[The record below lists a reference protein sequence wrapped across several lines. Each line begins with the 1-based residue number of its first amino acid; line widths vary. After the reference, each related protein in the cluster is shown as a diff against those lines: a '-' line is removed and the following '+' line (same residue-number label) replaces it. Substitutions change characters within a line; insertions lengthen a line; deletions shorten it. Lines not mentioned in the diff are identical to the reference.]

1 MLDMLKI
8 YDRHSIFYIAGSCCY
23 GRPMSTRLA
32 IMDIAAEA
40 VRRRGYN
47 GVSLDQIARDV
58 GIQKSSIYY
67 HFSSKS
73 ELIAA
78 IFRRFSGQIFSFLEE
93 TGQQRRAGDRLMA
106 YIVETGT
113 FVEEGES
120 ICMSIAL
127 NIDRDRLHSEIVDDL
142 LSFHEANIAWLTETF
157 ELGLK
162 DGSIADI
169 GDPVE
174 EANACLA
181 LVDGAQLMAR
191 AHQDSNLYD
200 QATLL
205 LRSRISPSVPDDAAR

>member
-1 MLDMLKI
+1 
-8 YDRHSIFYIAGSCCY
+8 
-23 GRPMSTRLA
+23 MSTRIA
-32 IMDIAAEA
+32 IMDTAAEA
-40 VRRRGYN
+40 VRKRGYN

-73 ELIAA
+73 ELIGA
-78 IFRRFSGQIFSFLEE
+78 IFRRFSGQIFSFLDLTAGNES
-93 TGQQRRAGDRLMA
+93 RAGDRLMA
-106 YIVETGT
+106 YIIETGS
-113 FVEEGES
+113 FIEEGES

-127 NIDRDRLHSEIVDDL
+127 NIDRESLQTEIVDDL
-142 LSFHEANIAWLTETF
+142 MTFHQANLAWLTDTF

-169 GDPVE
+169 GNPEE

-181 LVDGAQLMAR
+181 LVDGAQLVAR
-191 AHQDSNLYD
+191 AHRDPKLYD

-205 LRSRISPSVPDDAAR
+205 LRSRISVSNRD

>member
-1 MLDMLKI
+1 
-8 YDRHSIFYIAGSCCY
+8 
-23 GRPMSTRLA
+23 MSTRMA

-40 VRRRGYN
+40 VRKRGYN

-78 IFRRFSGQIFSFLEE
+78 IFRRFSGQIYSFLEDTISAE
-93 TGQQRRAGDRLMA
+93 SRAGDRLLA

-113 FVEEGES
+113 FTQEGES

-127 NIDRDRLHSEIVDDL
+127 NIDRDSLQAEVVNDL
-142 LSFHEANIAWLTETF
+142 VTFHAANIAWLTDTF
-157 ELGLK
+157 ALGLK
-162 DGSIADI
+162 DGSISDV
-169 GDPVE
+169 GDPAE

-191 AHQDSNLYD
+191 AHQDPGLYE
-200 QATLL
+200 QATML
-205 LRSRISPSVPDDAAR
+205 LRSRISASGADDSAR

>member
-1 MLDMLKI
+1 M
-8 YDRHSIFYIAGSCCY
+8 
-23 GRPMSTRLA
+23 A
-32 IMDIAAEA
+32 IMDTAAQA

-78 IFRRFSGQIFSFLEE
+78 IFRRFSGQIFSFLDHTAKTE
-93 TGQQRRAGDRLMA
+93 GRAGDRLMA
-106 YIVETGT
+106 YIRQTGSLI
-113 FVEEGES
+113 EEGES

-127 NIDRDRLHSEIVDDL
+127 NIDREGLQAQIVDDL
-142 LSFHEANIAWLTETF
+142 VTFHQVNLAWLTDTF

-162 DGSIADI
+162 DGSIAGI
-169 GDPVE
+169 GNPTE
-174 EANACLA
+174 EANSCLA

-191 AHQDSNLYD
+191 THRDSKLYD

-205 LRSRISPSVPDDAAR
+205 LRSRISVSDPEDAVR

>member
-1 MLDMLKI
+1 
-8 YDRHSIFYIAGSCCY
+8 
-23 GRPMSTRLA
+23 MSTRLA

>member
-1 MLDMLKI
+1 M
-8 YDRHSIFYIAGSCCY
+8 
-23 GRPMSTRLA
+23 A
-32 IMDIAAEA
+32 IMDIASEA
-40 VRRRGYN
+40 VRKRGYN

-58 GIQKSSIYY
+58 GIRKSSIYY
-67 HFSSKS
+67 HFASKS

-78 IFRRFSGQIFSFLEE
+78 IFRCFSDRIYAFLEE
-93 TGQQRRAGDRLMA
+93 TAAGGGCAGDRLSA
-106 YIVETGT
+106 YIAETGT
-113 FVEEGES
+113 FTEGGKS

-127 NIDRDRLHSEIVDDL
+127 NIDRDNLQSEIVDDL
-142 LSFHEANIAWLTETF
+142 LTFHDANIAWLTQTF

-169 GDPVE
+169 GDPLE

-191 AHQDSNLYD
+191 AHQDPEFYD

-205 LRSRISPSVPDDAAR
+205 LRSRISVSGGDDVAR

>member
-1 MLDMLKI
+1 
-8 YDRHSIFYIAGSCCY
+8 
-23 GRPMSTRLA
+23 MSTRIA
-32 IMDIAAEA
+32 IMDTAAEA

-58 GIQKSSIYY
+58 GIQKSSIFY

-73 ELIAA
+73 ELIAV
-78 IFRRFSGQIFSFLEE
+78 IFRRFSAQIFSFLDHTAGNES
-93 TGQQRRAGDRLMA
+93 RAGDRLMA
-106 YIVETGT
+106 YIIETGS

-127 NIDRDRLHSEIVDDL
+127 NIDRESLQTEIVDDL
-142 LSFHEANIAWLTETF
+142 VTFHQTNLAWLTDTF
-157 ELGLK
+157 ELGIK

-169 GDPVE
+169 GNPEE

-181 LVDGAQLMAR
+181 LVDGAQLVAR
-191 AHQDSNLYD
+191 AHRDSKLYD

-205 LRSRISPSVPDDAAR
+205 LRSRISVSNPD